1 MAKEAYPYL
10 LWCGLA
16 AALLAP
22 AALWWPPAWGLVAV
36 VGLVA
41 AFVAYFFFVTR
52 SARFRQAAILSSR
65 RPTGASPAWLR

>member
-41 AFVAYFFFVTR
+41 AFVAYFFVTR

>member
-41 AFVAYFFFVTR
+41 AFVAYFF
-52 SARFRQAAILSSR
+52 S
-65 RPTGASPAWLR
+65 